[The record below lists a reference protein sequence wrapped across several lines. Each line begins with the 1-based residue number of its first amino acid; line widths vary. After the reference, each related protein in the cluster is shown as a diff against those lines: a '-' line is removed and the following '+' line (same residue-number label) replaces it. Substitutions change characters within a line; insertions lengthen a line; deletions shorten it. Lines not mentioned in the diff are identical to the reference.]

1 VSDAGLSS
9 GVVKV
14 HALVTKDPAKKTKEK
29 KEKLVRE
36 LAATLTTGKVGKVAA
51 RDTAIGKM
59 FAKKRK
65 TTEP

>member
-36 LAATLTTGKVGKVAA
+36 TKWTDRKVVAA

>member
-1 VSDAGLSS
+1 
-9 GVVKV
+9 V

-29 KEKLVRE
+29 KEKLSNE
-36 LAATLTTGKVGKVAA
+36 KTTGKVVKVAA
-51 RDTAIGKM
+51 RDTAIGVM